1 MSPIPPHSTHDVLLS
16 LALPPT
22 MTTES
27 DQVSPHELP
36 AMQPAVCLAFVKQLW
51 ERGGEA
57 RLEAI
62 ERLRGFVLEPLAV
75 QEP

>member
-1 MSPIPPHSTHDVLLS
+1 MP
-16 LALPPT
+16 
-22 MTTES
+22 
-27 DQVSPHELP
+27 PHELP

-51 ERGGEA
+51 ARGGEA

-75 QEP
+75 QDPNPNPNPNRA

>member
-1 MSPIPPHSTHDVLLS
+1 
-16 LALPPT
+16 
-22 MTTES
+22 MTTEP
-27 DQVSPHELP
+27 DQVPPHELP